1 MVTVPAL
8 FHTACKAQSPKTR
21 IRIYLIDS
29 GVDCT
34 DDTDVQTNGVLLKR
48 NSTDTDSNGRVNITA
63 APVTFTEYY
72 NPNTN
77 IEIGRCPSNTVSM
90 VWMNDDG
97 AISAIPFDVYTRCK
111 IYIDLWMNNA
121 WQPVPMGVYMIEKP
135 KRLKVS
141 NVSLTCYDQMK
152 ALDKP
157 AYDWWRYL
165 NYGQAGL
172 RFSNYVSGM
181 FAHLGIKYRTDSLQ
195 ELINDNYIFLDPPFD
210 AKEMTYRDL
219 LEAICEAN
227 AACAKFDRNGFV
239 NISPCFDFTSGPQLY
254 GYGYSDTDGIFDYTQ
269 AEYTAQAVTG
279 VTINSSV
286 DDVGVVSGS
295 GNMYLISENAF
306 LNALPD
312 NQTAQDFADGILHQL
327 GLSGAYIPTSLRA
340 VGDWSLEAGD
350 VISVTFDGTTRL
362 IPIMQQQL
370 TWIGGS
376 VIATISAT
384 GDETMPK
391 MASKSIR
398 RTIQQNREMYTL
410 KVTKVGSDEVIAS
423 INLSP
428 EQITIDASKISLLG
442 YVTVNDG
449 FWIDQNGRMGAT
461 GAEINGDLESTS
473 GTDSVSVRGARITV
487 KKGDANTVAIST
499 FTSNGIAEG
508 LLWLYHGGVPM
519 LKLEGDGHIYS
530 LDSNGKVRSRM
541 QGEGFFVLAADGS
554 TNLVGIYSDGNY
566 TRGTLRNANG
576 NGNIMVDLI
585 CDTTNGQIILNSA
598 DGVQRNFLGAGR
610 VGCYDTNGTEKAR
623 LTYENNGTL
632 NLGGVT
638 MTSAQLQRLLQLI

>member
-1 MVTVPAL
+1 MVTVPTL

-111 IYIDLWMNNA
+111 IFIDLWMNNA

-135 KRLKVS
+135 KRLKAS
-141 NVSLTCYDQMK
+141 NVSLTLYDQMK
-152 ALDKP
+152 KLDAP
-157 AYDWWRYL
+157 AGDWFNNWL
-165 NYGQAGL
+165 IYGQTGL
-172 RFSNYVSGM
+172 TFSDYVDSM
-181 FAHLGIKYRTDSLQ
+181 CYLLGIPYFDLSLQ
-195 ELINDNYIFLDPPFD
+195 ELANEGYAFMEPPFD
-210 AKEMTYRDL
+210 ASEMTYRDI
-219 LEAICEAN
+219 LEYLCEAN
-227 AACAKFDRNGFV
+227 GACARFDRNGRLVF
-239 NISPCFDFTSGPQLY
+239 STCFDFTTGTRN
-254 GYGYSDTDGIFDYTQ
+254 YGYSDEDGVFDYSE

-312 NQTAQDFADGILHQL
+312 NLTAQDFADAILRNF
-327 GLSGAYIPTSLRA
+327 GYSSSYIPTSLRA

-350 VISVTFDGTTRL
+350 VISVTFAGTTRL
-362 IPIMQQQL
+362 IPVMQQQL

-442 YVTVNDG
+442 YVTVNNG
-449 FWIDQNGRMGAT
+449 FWIDQNGKMGAT
-461 GAEINGDLESTS
+461 GAEINGNLESTN
-473 GTDSVSVRGARITV
+473 GNDSVSISGARITV
-487 KKGDANTVAIST
+487 KKGNANTVAIAP
-499 FTSNGIAEG
+499 FTSEGIAEG

-541 QGEGFFVLAADGS
+541 QDKGFFVIAADGS
-554 TNLVGIYSDGNY
+554 THLVDLYSDGNY
-566 TRGTLRNANG
+566 TRGILRNANG
-576 NGNIMVDLI
+576 NGNIMIDLI
-585 CDTTNGQIILNSA
+585 CDTTNGQIELNSA
-598 DGVQRNFLGAGR
+598 GGVQRNFLGAGR

-638 MTSAQLQRLLQLI
+638 MTSAQLSRLLQLI

>member
-1 MVTVPAL
+1 MVTVPTL

-152 ALDKP
+152 KLDAP
-157 AYDWWRYL
+157 AGDWFNSWIS
-165 NYGQAGL
+165 YGQSGL
-172 RFSNYVSGM
+172 TFSDYVDSM
-181 FAHLGIKYRTDSLQ
+181 CYVLGISYYSESMQ
-195 ELINDNYIFLDPPFD
+195 ELINDGFAFVEPPFD
-210 AKEMTYRDL
+210 ASEMTYRDIL
-219 LEAICEAN
+219 QYICEAN
-227 AACAKFDRNGFV
+227 AACAHFDRYGKLVF
-239 NISPCFDFTSGPQLY
+239 SPCFDFTSGTRV
-254 GYGYSDTDGIFDYTQ
+254 YGYSDDDGIFDYTQ
-269 AEYTAQAVTG
+269 AEYTSQAITG

-295 GNMYLISENAF
+295 GNMYLISENPF

-312 NQTAQDFADGILHQL
+312 NQTAQDFADSILHQL

-370 TWIGGS
+370 TWSGGS

-428 EQITIDASKISLLG
+428 EQIAIDASKISLLG
-442 YVTVNDG
+442 YVTVNNG
-449 FWIDQNGRMGAT
+449 FWIDQNGKMGAT
-461 GAEINGDLESTS
+461 GAEINGNLESTN
-473 GTDSVSVRGARITV
+473 GNDSVSISGARITV
-487 KKGDANTVAIST
+487 KKGNANTVAIAP
-499 FTSNGIAEG
+499 FTSEGIAEG
-508 LLWLYHGGVPM
+508 LLWLYRGGVPM
-519 LKLEGDGHIYS
+519 LKLEGSGHIYS

-541 QGEGFFVLAADGS
+541 QDKGFFVIAADGS
-554 TNLVGIYSDGNY
+554 THLVDLYSDGNY
-566 TRGTLRNANG
+566 TRGILRNANG
-576 NGNIMVDLI
+576 NGNIMIDLI
-585 CDTTNGQIILNSA
+585 CDTTYGQIELNSA

>member
-21 IRIYLIDS
+21 IRIYLIGS

-111 IYIDLWMNNA
+111 IFIDLWMNNA

-152 ALDKP
+152 KLDAP
-157 AYDWWRYL
+157 AGDWFNSWIS
-165 NYGQAGL
+165 YGQSGL
-172 RFSNYVSGM
+172 TFSDYVDSM
-181 FAHLGIKYRTDSLQ
+181 CYVLGISYYSESMQ
-195 ELINDNYIFLDPPFD
+195 ELINDDYSFMEPPFD
-210 AKEMTYRDL
+210 ASEMTYRDIL
-219 LEAICEAN
+219 QYICEAN
-227 AACAKFDRNGFV
+227 AACAHFDRYGKLVF
-239 NISPCFDFTSGPQLY
+239 SPCFDFTSGTRVF
-254 GYGYSDTDGIFDYTQ
+254 GYSDDDGIFDYTQ

-327 GLSGAYIPTSLRA
+327 GFSGAYIPTSLRA

-370 TWIGGS
+370 TWSGGS
-376 VIATISAT
+376 VIATITAN

-391 MASKSIR
+391 MANKTIR

-410 KVTKVGSDEVIAS
+410 KVTKVDSDEVIAS

-449 FWIDQNGRMGAT
+449 FKIGLDGKMECN
-461 GAEINGDLESTS
+461 
-473 GTDSVSVRGARITV
+473 GARINGTIV
-487 KKGDANTVAIST
+487 SVGTGSDGAEWKVVVSDGMLAIARQGQNDQSPTILQALTRLTADSTISVHALRDTNGTIRYMCRSDGSMYVFDESGKTIFDMFRISNTHNNLKLYDAAGNA
-499 FTSNGIAEG
+499 
-508 LLWLYHGGVPM
+508 VPM
-519 LKLEGDGHIYS
+519 IQ
-530 LDSNGKVRSRM
+530 M
-541 QGEGFFVLAADGS
+541 IAD
-554 TNLVGIYSDGNY
+554 TVH
-566 TRGTLRNANG
+566 
-576 NGNIMVDLI
+576 
-585 CDTTNGQIILNSA
+585 GQISLSDLDTSGNTPT
-598 DGVQRNFLGAGR
+598 GKERNFLGAGR

>member
-34 DDTDVQTNGVLLKR
+34 DDTDVQTNGLLLKR
-48 NSTDTDSNGRVNITA
+48 NASDTDSNGRVNITA

-77 IEIGRCPSNTVSM
+77 IEIGRCPSNTVNM
-90 VWMNDDG
+90 VLMNDDG
-97 AISAIPFDVYTRCK
+97 AISEIPFDVYTRCK
-111 IYIDLWMNNA
+111 IFIDLWMNNA

-152 ALDKP
+152 KLDAP
-157 AYDWWRYL
+157 AGDWFNHWII
-165 NYGQAGL
+165 YGQSGL
-172 RFSNYVSGM
+172 TFSDYV
-181 FAHLGIKYRTDSLQ
+181 DSMCYVLEIPYYSNTLQ
-195 ELINDNYIFLDPPFD
+195 ELANDGYTFMEPPFD
-210 AKEMTYRDL
+210 ASEMTYRDI
-219 LEAICEAN
+219 LEYICEAN
-227 AACAKFDRNGFV
+227 CACARFDRNGRLIF
-239 NISPCFDFTSGPQLY
+239 STCFDFTY
-254 GYGYSDTDGIFDYTQ
+254 GLRNYGYSDEDGVFDYSE

-279 VTINSSV
+279 VKINSSV

-295 GNMYLISENAF
+295 GNMYLISENPF

-312 NQTAQDFADGILHQL
+312 NQIAQDFADAILHQI

-362 IPIMQQQL
+362 IPVMQQQL
-370 TWIGGS
+370 TWSGGS

-410 KVTKVGSDEVIAS
+410 KVTKVDSDEVIAS

-449 FWIDQNGRMGAT
+449 FKINLDGTMEAT
-461 GAEINGDLESTS
+461 GANIEGEFSSN
-473 GTDSVSVRGARITV
+473 GTDADDTPWSVSILNGVLRI
-487 KKGDANTVAIST
+487 I
-499 FTSNGIAEG
+499 
-508 LLWLYHGGVPM
+508 
-519 LKLEGDGHIYS
+519 
-530 LDSNGKVRSRM
+530 R
-541 QGEGFFVLAADGS
+541 
-554 TNLVGIYSDGNY
+554 
-566 TRGTLRNANG
+566 
-576 NGNIMVDLI
+576 
-585 CDTTNGQIILNSA
+585 NGQILQRLSRLSSDRTVSTHSMFDTNGTTRYMLRSDGRFYLFDA
-598 DGVQRNFLGAGR
+598 DGKVDFSMFRLGTTHNQYKIYDAAGNAVPMIELIADTVHGNISLSDLDTSGVTPEGVERNFLGSGR

>member
-1 MVTVPAL
+1 MVTVPTL

-29 GVDCT
+29 SVDCT

-63 APVTFTEYY
+63 AQVTFTEYY

-77 IEIGRCPSNTVSM
+77 IEIGRCPSNTVNM

-111 IYIDLWMNNA
+111 IFIDLWMNNA

-152 ALDKP
+152 ALDNP
-157 AYDWWRYL
+157 AYDWWRAL
-165 NYGQAGL
+165 NYGQTGF
-172 RFSNYVSGM
+172 RFSEYVSGM
-181 FAHLGIKYRTDSLQ
+181 FARLGIKYRTDSLQ
-195 ELINDNYIFLDPPFD
+195 ELINDNYTFLDPPFD

-227 AACAKFDRNGFV
+227 AACARFDRYGYL
-239 NISPCFDFTSGPQLY
+239 NISTCFDFTSGTRFF
-254 GYGYSDTDGIFDYTQ
+254 GYSDDDGIFDYTQ

-312 NQTAQDFADGILHQL
+312 NQTAQDFADAILHQL

-370 TWIGGS
+370 TWSGGS
-376 VIATISAT
+376 VIATITAS

-391 MASKSIR
+391 MANKTIR

-428 EQITIDASKISLLG
+428 EQIAIDASKISLLG
-442 YVTVNDG
+442 YVTVNNGFKINLDG
-449 FWIDQNGRMGAT
+449 TMEAT
-461 GAEINGDLESTS
+461 GANIEGEFSSN
-473 GTDSVSVRGARITV
+473 GTDADDTPWSVSILNGVLRI
-487 KKGDANTVAIST
+487 I
-499 FTSNGIAEG
+499 
-508 LLWLYHGGVPM
+508 
-519 LKLEGDGHIYS
+519 
-530 LDSNGKVRSRM
+530 R
-541 QGEGFFVLAADGS
+541 
-554 TNLVGIYSDGNY
+554 
-566 TRGTLRNANG
+566 
-576 NGNIMVDLI
+576 
-585 CDTTNGQIILNSA
+585 NGQILQRLSRLSSDRTVSTHSMFDTNGTTRYMLRSDGRFYLFDA
-598 DGVQRNFLGAGR
+598 DGKVDFSMFRLGTTHNQYKIYDAAGNAVPMIELIADTVHGNVILSDLDTSGVTPEGVERNFLGAGR